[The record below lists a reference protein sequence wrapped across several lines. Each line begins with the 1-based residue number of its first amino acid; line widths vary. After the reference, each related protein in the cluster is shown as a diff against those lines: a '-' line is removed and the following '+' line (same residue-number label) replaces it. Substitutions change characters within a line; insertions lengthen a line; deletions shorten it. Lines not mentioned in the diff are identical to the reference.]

1 VPAVPNL
8 EEAELYIQRL
18 LESFGLPFSAAVVY
32 AKLVLSGRAMTINEL
47 AEATGLGRSTVSTA
61 LRILEQNN
69 LVYYRKRGK
78 TKLYIAQRGLHQLL
92 LFPTRVL
99 HEYLLPLHA
108 TLEEAA
114 REEPRLR
121 GLIDD
126 LVFFENLAREV
137 EELIT
142 RRTRELRGTARE

>member
-1 VPAVPNL
+1 MPA

-18 LESFGLPFSAAVVY
+18 LESFGIPFSAATVY
-32 AKLVLSGRAMTINEL
+32 AKLLLAGRAMTISEL

-78 TKLYIAQRGLHQLL
+78 TKLYLAQSGLHQLL

-99 HEYLLPLHA
+99 REYLLPLHA
-108 TLEEAA
+108 ALEEEA
-114 REEPRLR
+114 EKNPHLR
-121 GLIDD
+121 RILED
-126 LVFFENLAREV
+126 LEFFEELAREV
-137 EELIT
+137 EELIA
-142 RRTRELRGTARE
+142 RRTGEARRQKGTT